1 MTAPKLP
8 GDGASRSAGL
18 PEDVERALMAFA
30 SAMDHGTFAEQFAAR
45 RALRAAIRAALVQRG
60 EVSPDAGASAAHVA
74 PPVSA
79 SCDDVRVAVEAEREA
94 CERIIRAYR
103 EQYESGDDARL
114 TLEQAEQDIRAR
126 GVKS

>member
-18 PEDVERALMAFA
+18 PEDVERAMTKVIASIMAGGGEF
-30 SAMDHGTFAEQFAAR
+30 AR
-45 RALRAAIRAALVQRG
+45 RSWDEMRAAI
-60 EVSPDAGASAAHVA
+60 AAHVA

-79 SCDDVRVAVEAEREA
+79 SCDDVRAAVEAEREA